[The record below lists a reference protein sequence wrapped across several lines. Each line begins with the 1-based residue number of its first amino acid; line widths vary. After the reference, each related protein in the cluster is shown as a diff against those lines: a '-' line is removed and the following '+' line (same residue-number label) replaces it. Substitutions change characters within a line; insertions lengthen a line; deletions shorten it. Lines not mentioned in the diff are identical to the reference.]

1 MGNWSLVRLNDLEVR
16 ELTML
21 ATTLIIGTIFLC
33 VAFLMALTMDML
45 GFSLAHAPAVMAL
58 RDWTAFLLYRY

>member
-1 MGNWSLVRLNDLEVR
+1 
-16 ELTML
+16 ML